1 MSIKYECTVVDGY
14 VLVSASGTSDDTGE
28 MLDFIDAAMEEC
40 RVNNANMMM
49 FDLRELFYGREYGG
63 TYDLAVQCIKRMNR
77 ERPLRVALLVRP
89 ERMEYARVYETIGI
103 SHGARIK
110 AFERQTLATV
120 WLKSG

>member
-1 MSIKYECTVVDGY
+1 MSIEYDCTIVDEY
-14 VLVSASGTSDDTGE
+14 VLVRAFGTSEETNE
-28 MLDFIDAAMEEC
+28 MLHFIDAAMEEC
-40 RVNNANMMM
+40 RVNDANMMM

-77 ERPLRVALLVRP
+77 ERPLRVALVVRP
-89 ERMEYARVYETIGI
+89 ERMEYARVYETIGV

-110 AFERQTLATV
+110 AFERPTLAVV

>member
-1 MSIKYECTVVDGY
+1 MSIEYNCTIVDGY
-14 VLVSASGTSDDTGE
+14 VLVTASGTSEEASE
-28 MLDFIDAAMEEC
+28 MLHFIDAAMEEC
-40 RVNNANMMM
+40 RLNDAQMMM

-89 ERMEYARVYETIGI
+89 ERMEYARVYETIGV

-110 AFERQTLATV
+110 AFERPTLASV
-120 WLKSG
+120 WLKS